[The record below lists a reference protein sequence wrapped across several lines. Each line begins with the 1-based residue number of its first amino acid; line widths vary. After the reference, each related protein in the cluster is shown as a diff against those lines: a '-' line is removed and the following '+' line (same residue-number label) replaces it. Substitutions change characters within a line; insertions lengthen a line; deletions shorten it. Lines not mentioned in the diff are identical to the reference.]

1 MSKLLKNKSEIGL
14 SYSEYKKIVEDL
26 VSENKTSGTN
36 QNESLSHYTKLNLS
50 RMNRVEKTVVINSE
64 LVKSIQKIHR
74 KLIFLTISEAWCGD
88 AAQNVPAI
96 SKIVKLN
103 PLWEMKIV
111 WRDENLDLMQQ
122 YQTNGG
128 NAIPKTII
136 IDAESYEELAV
147 WGARPAE
154 LQEIMN
160 QYKKDNKG
168 LSHDDIV
175 SKIHL
180 WYAHDKGQCLQ
191 KEFETIF
198 SDLMQKKLS

>member
-1 MSKLLKNKSEIGL
+1 MKKLLKSKSEIAL
-14 SYSEYKKIVEDL
+14 SYSEYKKIVEKL

-36 QNESLSHYTKLNLS
+36 QNESLSQYTKLNLS

-64 LVKSIQKIHR
+64 FVKSIQKNQR

-88 AAQNVPAI
+88 AAQNIPAI
-96 SKIVKLN
+96 NNIVKLN

-111 WRDENLDLMQQ
+111 WRDENLDLMQH
-122 YQTNGG
+122 YQTNGA

-136 IDAESYEELAV
+136 LNAETFEELAV

-160 QYKKDNKG
+160 DYKKDNKG
-168 LSHDDIV
+168 MSHDDIV

-191 KEFETIF
+191 REFEEI
-198 SDLMQKKLS
+198 LSGI

>member
-136 IDAESYEELAV
+136 IDAETYEELAV
-147 WGARPAE
+147 WGARP
-154 LQEIMN
+154 
-160 QYKKDNKG
+160 
-168 LSHDDIV
+168 LS
-175 SKIHL
+175 
-180 WYAHDKGQCLQ
+180 
-191 KEFETIF
+191 
-198 SDLMQKKLS
+198 

>member
-1 MSKLLKNKSEIGL
+1 
-14 SYSEYKKIVEDL
+14 
-26 VSENKTSGTN
+26 
-36 QNESLSHYTKLNLS
+36 
-50 RMNRVEKTVVINSE
+50 
-64 LVKSIQKIHR
+64 
-74 KLIFLTISEAWCGD
+74 
-88 AAQNVPAI
+88 
-96 SKIVKLN
+96 
-103 PLWEMKIV
+103 MKIV

-154 LQEIMN
+154 LQEIIN
-160 QYKKDNKG
+160 NYKKDNKG

-198 SDLMQKKLS
+198 SDLIQKKLS

>member
-1 MSKLLKNKSEIGL
+1 
-14 SYSEYKKIVEDL
+14 
-26 VSENKTSGTN
+26 
-36 QNESLSHYTKLNLS
+36 
-50 RMNRVEKTVVINSE
+50 MNRVEKTVVINSE

-96 SKIVKLN
+96 SKIIKLN

-136 IDAESYEELAV
+136 IDSESYEELAV

-180 WYAHDKGQCLQ
+180 WDAHDKGQCLQ
-191 KEFETIF
+191 KEFATR
-198 SDLMQKKLS
+198 